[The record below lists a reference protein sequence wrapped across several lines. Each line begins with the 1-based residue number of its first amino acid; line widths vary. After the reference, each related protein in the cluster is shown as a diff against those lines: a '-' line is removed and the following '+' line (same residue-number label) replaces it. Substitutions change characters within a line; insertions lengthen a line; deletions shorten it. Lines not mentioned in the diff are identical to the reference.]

1 MAFVTTGQS
10 AIEYFFRPGGTL
22 LSISSMSTC
31 TIKLP
36 HASCTVLKDNK
47 DRCSCS
53 LLSGLIA
60 GKAIIGN
67 QEQ

>member
-1 MAFVTTGQS
+1 MAFVTTRQS
-10 AIEYFFRPGGTL
+10 AIGYFFRTGGTL
-22 LSISSMSTC
+22 LSISSMSRC

-47 DRCSCS
+47 DRCNCS
-53 LLSGLIA
+53 LFSGHIA

-67 QEQ
+67 LEQ

>member
-1 MAFVTTGQS
+1 MAFVATGQS

-22 LSISSMSTC
+22 LSISSMFRC
-31 TIKLP
+31 TIELP

-47 DRCSCS
+47 DRCNCS
-53 LLSGLIA
+53 LFSGNIA